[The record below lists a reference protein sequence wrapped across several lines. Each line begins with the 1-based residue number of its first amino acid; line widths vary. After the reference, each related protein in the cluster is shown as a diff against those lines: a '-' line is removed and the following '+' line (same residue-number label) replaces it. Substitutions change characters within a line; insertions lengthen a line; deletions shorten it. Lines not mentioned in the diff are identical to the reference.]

1 MEKNWIEQG
10 FEKAMD
16 NAIIDSFG
24 IGSDELAEVVLK
36 GSAAAYAEAHSMGCD
51 FTRKFAQFVE
61 AKDMDFAEL
70 LAYMF
75 YAGLYVGVSRGK
87 EDGE

>member
-1 MEKNWIEQG
+1 MDGWINEAFQ
-10 FEKAMD
+10 EAMD
-16 NAIIDSFG
+16 NEITETFG
-24 IGSDELAEVVLK
+24 IDADELTEVVLK

-51 FTRKFAQFVE
+51 FTKKFAPFVD
-61 AKDMDFAEL
+61 AHDMDFAEL

-75 YAGLYVGVSRGK
+75 YAGLYVGVNRGK